1 MRSTV
6 GFLYLTQFIYHN
18 FKSTVAS
25 VNA

>member
-6 GFLYLTQFIYHN
+6 GFLYFTQFIYHY